1 MPRYKGELAELLI
14 SRRDTNP
21 WIARAL
27 GGATHI
33 QEDPDDDIDV
43 PEEVEG
49 ILEQLFQGLQDKV
62 RAFPRISSALIPSM
76 LRTR

>member
-1 MPRYKGELAELLI
+1 M
-14 SRRDTNP
+14 
-21 WIARAL
+21 
-27 GGATHI
+27 

-49 ILEQLFQGLQDKV
+49 ILEQLFKGLQDKV
-62 RAFPRISSALIPSM
+62 RAFPRIRSALIPRM